1 MMPVDAARMAA
12 RAEIL
17 HERLRMQRLVR
28 WVLGLLVACIFVAAA
43 VIELHMAAWY
53 LLADAFGPK
62 WTPLLIA
69 AADIVLA
76 LIAFAVASRGGRLE
90 QQAIEAAELRN
101 RALGE
106 AGRAVGLF
114 TVIAPMLALLR
125 GRGRLGAALAAAAG
139 TLLFRRR

>member
-1 MMPVDAARMAA
+1 MLPVDAARTAA

-17 HERLRMQRLVR
+17 HERLRMQQFARR
-28 WVLGLLVACIFVAAA
+28 VLGMLVACIFIAAA
-43 VIELHMAAWY
+43 VIEIHVAAWY
-53 LLADAFGPK
+53 LLADALGPK

-69 AADIVLA
+69 AGDIVLA
-76 LIAFAVASRGGRLE
+76 FAALATASHGGRLE
-90 QQAIEAAELRN
+90 RQATEAAELRN